1 MGKRK
6 IFYGYYIV
14 AVCTLLMATMFCLR
28 INLFSLFV
36 VPVTEGMGIS
46 RSQFS
51 LISTIASF
59 IGMIL
64 SPVAGKV
71 LAQKNIRYIMT
82 AAIAVCTLSYGS
94 LALAHEPWHLY
105 VSAVG
110 IGLSFIFVANLPV
123 SILLNRWFVKNR
135 ATVTSI
141 AFAGANIGA
150 MILSPIVTFM
160 LEDLG
165 WRETYSILGIG
176 MCVILVPIVFF
187 VVRGNPNELGLE
199 AYGASGVNVKSSES
213 NAVGLSLKELRKTAT
228 FWLFLTGLTLVV
240 LCIGVQYHMP
250 AHITKSLGY
259 SSEQAALFVSIYSFV
274 AIFGKFLI
282 GAVFDKKG
290 SKAGIL
296 ICAGSLTILFIFL
309 ASVKDFIPLC
319 IGGAFYGIGGSCGT
333 LLAPLL
339 VGRTFGNKYFGEIAG
354 FVNAFTAFAMAI
366 NNPLFASVYDITG
379 SYTPAWIGGAAVSM
393 IGVALLLLCVNRG
406 KSMLASAMAET
417 TDN

>member
-165 WRETYSILGIG
+165 WRETYSILGH
-176 MCVILVPIVFF
+176 L
-187 VVRGNPNELGLE
+187 
-199 AYGASGVNVKSSES
+199 
-213 NAVGLSLKELRKTAT
+213 
-228 FWLFLTGLTLVV
+228 
-240 LCIGVQYHMP
+240 
-250 AHITKSLGY
+250 
-259 SSEQAALFVSIYSFV
+259 
-274 AIFGKFLI
+274 
-282 GAVFDKKG
+282 
-290 SKAGIL
+290 
-296 ICAGSLTILFIFL
+296 
-309 ASVKDFIPLC
+309 
-319 IGGAFYGIGGSCGT
+319 
-333 LLAPLL
+333 
-339 VGRTFGNKYFGEIAG
+339 
-354 FVNAFTAFAMAI
+354 
-366 NNPLFASVYDITG
+366 
-379 SYTPAWIGGAAVSM
+379 
-393 IGVALLLLCVNRG
+393 
-406 KSMLASAMAET
+406 
-417 TDN
+417 